1 MSQAKLL
8 ILSSPYKLQ
17 IIFLSLGIILVILG
31 LILRG
36 NNHSTSNQ
44 SQEVLGNSTVENSPE
59 SSASLKIE
67 IDVSGEV
74 VNPGVYELDFGSRVE
89 DALQK
94 AGGITDNADKN
105 WVDKN
110 INKAAKLTDGQ
121 KIYIPSLQQSN
132 NDIASSNEQNSS
144 VAQSESG
151 QININTAS
159 LGELES
165 LEGIGQV
172 YGQKIIDNRPYSA
185 VEELLSKSVLKQS
198 EYNKIKDRLI
208 VY

>member
-1 MSQAKLL
+1 M
-8 ILSSPYKLQ
+8 
-17 IIFLSLGIILVILG
+17 
-31 LILRG
+31 
-36 NNHSTSNQ
+36 
-44 SQEVLGNSTVENSPE
+44 LGNSTVENSPE